1 MKLLII
7 SRDFPNI
14 IGGISHH
21 TYKLARE
28 LAKRGNC
35 IYILT
40 SKSESIIKEIEDKS
54 ISNLITIMPYIG
66 KWDFINLKK
75 IMKTIKEINAEAILF
90 QYVPHMYN
98 HYGIPI
104 WVLFFSFL
112 TKLKKYKLIT
122 VFHEIAIRINYK
134 NPKYFLSSLLQRI
147 IAYSLCIASKRII
160 VSIEHYRDMLK
171 FFKKKIYKI
180 PLASNI
186 EPVPTSKEELT
197 KLRTKFTPQNEIII
211 SSFGYNPRNN
221 ELIID
226 AIKILNDKGL
236 KIKFLLIGNYP
247 TEWLEYIKNKAQHLK
262 ISDNVIITGL
272 IKEEAEV
279 YKLLSISDIYIVIE
293 PINKLQQGGISTKS
307 TSLLTGF
314 AAGLPIIANKGDLTE
329 NILHHKENIYLL
341 NSIEPKTIADAIEN
355 ILADKDLM
363 QNLRIKAFETYSKY
377 FTWDIVSEKYI
388 EAISDLR

>member
-7 SRDFPNI
+7 SKDFPNI

-21 TYKLARE
+21 TYKLSKE
-28 LAKRGNC
+28 LAKRGNQ

-40 SKSESIIKEIEDKS
+40 SKDERIINEVEDKS
-54 ISNLITIMPYIG
+54 ISNLITIMPYIN
-66 KWDFINLKK
+66 KWDCINLRI
-75 IMKTIKEINAEAILF
+75 IMKTIKEIKAEAILF

-98 HYGIPI
+98 YYGIPI
-104 WVLFFSFL
+104 WVLFFSFSMNF
-112 TKLKKYKLIT
+112 KKYKLIT
-122 VFHEIAIRINYK
+122 IFHEIAIRINYK

-160 VSIEHYRDMLK
+160 VSIEHYRKMLK
-171 FFKKKIYKI
+171 FFDEKVHKI
-180 PLASNI
+180 PIGSNI
-186 EPVPTSKEELT
+186 EPVIISKEEIT
-197 KLRTKFTPQNEIII
+197 KLREKLAPQKEIII

-247 TEWLEYIKNKAQHLK
+247 TKWLENIKNKAKQLK
-262 ISDNVIITGL
+262 ILDNIIITGL
-272 IKEEAEV
+272 IKEEEV

-293 PINKLQQGGISTKS
+293 PINKFQQGGVSAKS
-307 TSLLTGF
+307 TSLLAGF

-329 NILHHKENIYLL
+329 SIFHHKENIYLL
-341 NSIEPKTIADAIEN
+341 NSIEPKTIADAVEN
-355 ILADKDLM
+355 ILSSKDLM
-363 QNLRIKAFETYSKY
+363 QNLRIKAFETYSKF
-377 FTWDIVSEKYI
+377 FTWKIVSDKYL
-388 EAISDLR
+388 EAIIN